1 MSCALMV
8 NVKGFVV
15 VECMHECRWLV
26 ARGSLIHHI
35 TCPGKIYGIKKIDG
49 TTFRVNEEAL
59 LLLLLLLLLVVVR
72 Q

>member
-35 TCPGKIYGIKKIDG
+35 TCPGKIYGIEKIDG
-49 TTFRVNEEAL
+49 TTF
-59 LLLLLLLLLVVVR
+59 LVKKLHYYYY
-72 Q
+72 